1 MPMFRALEL
10 CPDAR
15 VIPPNMAKYKRVSQ
29 QIRSIIESAT
39 PVIESVSLDEAY
51 LDLSEG
57 TGREARPA
65 ACSLANVAQRIENE
79 IEITVSVGLSYNK
92 FLAKLASDLEKPRG
106 FSIIGQAEAKRF
118 LAPLS
123 VRMISGVGEATAK
136 RMEENGIST
145 IGQLQRLSEMQ
156 LITQYGKF
164 GRRLAGYAKGEDPR
178 KVTRHRAPKS
188 VSAET
193 TFQNDIQTA
202 VQLCDAIRPLCQRV
216 AERLA
221 RGGLAGGT
229 LVLKLKTHD
238 FRVLTRNHRLSHPTQ
253 RADVLFRCVA
263 RMIEREA
270 NGRAFRLIGVGVS
283 DLCPSSQADPPGLF
297 QGLS

>member
-39 PVIESVSLDEAY
+39 PVIESVSIDEAY

-145 IGQLQRLSEMQ
+145 IGQLQRLSETGQ
-156 LITQYGKF
+156 SHFRFELGAWRGNRRSI
-164 GRRLAGYAKGEDPR
+164 RLA
-178 KVTRHRAPKS
+178 
-188 VSAET
+188 
-193 TFQNDIQTA
+193 
-202 VQLCDAIRPLCQRV
+202 
-216 AERLA
+216 
-221 RGGLAGGT
+221 
-229 LVLKLKTHD
+229 
-238 FRVLTRNHRLSHPTQ
+238 
-253 RADVLFRCVA
+253 
-263 RMIEREA
+263 
-270 NGRAFRLIGVGVS
+270 
-283 DLCPSSQADPPGLF
+283 
-297 QGLS
+297 